1 MPIHVNL
8 GLLGLTLVI
17 LGIIA
22 GVNTVV
28 ELLFTNP
35 LFTTF
40 LNVIPVF
47 LQSVFPNDPE
57 VLRFAIRAKGNLY
70 NSWDIAII
78 YLVLMP
84 VVSMLFTGCWLF
96 LILALLG
103 VFNIGT
109 VWLIIWFVVTALI
122 YLVSAKDQ
130 YTIEIVSA
138 DRRLRSKGV
147 KNRMLADPIKT
158 MQRVS
163 IQFVINWVRT
173 PLAALGILLTV
184 LLFVLIYW
192 PAWLIKIIP
201 AFRFD
206 LSDKQVRTRYY
217 AFYALIFGIAGAV
230 LAYIVR

>member
-122 YLVSAKDQ
+122 YLVSARDQ

-138 DRRLRSKGV
+138 DRRLRSKGIR
-147 KNRMLADPIKT
+147 NRMLADPIKT

-163 IQFVINWVRT
+163 IQFVINWVRM
-173 PLAALGILLTV
+173 
-184 LLFVLIYW
+184 
-192 PAWLIKIIP
+192 
-201 AFRFD
+201 
-206 LSDKQVRTRYY
+206 
-217 AFYALIFGIAGAV
+217 
-230 LAYIVR
+230 IVAK

>member
-1 MPIHVNL
+1 MSIHINL
-8 GLLGLTLVI
+8 GLLGLALAI

-22 GVNTVV
+22 GVNIVV
-28 ELLFTNP
+28 ELLFNNP
-35 LFTTF
+35 LFTAF
-40 LNVIPVF
+40 LNVIPVY
-47 LQSVFPNDPE
+47 LQSIFPNDPAI
-57 VLRFAIRAKGNLY
+57 LRFTIKAKENLY

-109 VWLIIWFVVTALI
+109 VWLIIWFVVTAVL
-122 YLVSAKDQ
+122 YFMSASNQ
-130 YTIEIVSA
+130 YAIEIVSD

-147 KNRMLADPIKT
+147 TKRLYADPMKTIK
-158 MQRVS
+158 RVS

-173 PLAALGILLTV
+173 PLAALGILLTEI
-184 LLFVLIYW
+184 LFVLLHL

>member
-1 MPIHVNL
+1 MPIHINV
-8 GLLGLTLVI
+8 GLLGLSLAI

-22 GVNTVV
+22 GVNIVV
-28 ELLFTNP
+28 ELLFTNQ

-122 YLVSAKDQ
+122 YLVSARDQ

-138 DRRLRSKGV
+138 DRRLRSKGIR
-147 KNRMLADPIKT
+147 NRMLADPIKT

-184 LLFVLIYW
+184 LLFFLIHW